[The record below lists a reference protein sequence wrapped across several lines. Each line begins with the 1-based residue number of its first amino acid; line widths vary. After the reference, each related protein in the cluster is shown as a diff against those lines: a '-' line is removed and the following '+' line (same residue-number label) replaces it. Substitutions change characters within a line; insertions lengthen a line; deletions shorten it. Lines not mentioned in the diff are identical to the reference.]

1 MKKVLNHAHLI
12 KLLLMVDA
20 EWAQQAQEAGCP
32 HCGAKLHHG
41 DYKRKPHGAL
51 VGDWRYSFCC
61 SQCRKRKTPP
71 SVRFLGRKVFAGVAV
86 VLVSAMQHGL
96 SRQRI
101 KRLQQELSITEST
114 LRRWRVWWQ
123 ETFAQSPFW
132 KAGRARFMPS
142 LCEAN
147 LPLSLFK
154 AFRGKVRENM
164 VRLLQFLAPIT
175 IGAFPG
181 GGDM

>member
-1 MKKVLNHAHLI
+1 MEKLQNDAQLF
-12 KLLLMVDA
+12 KLLLMVDT
-20 EWAQQAQEAGCP
+20 EWARQAHATECAY
-32 HCGAKLHHG
+32 CGAKLHCG
-41 DYKRKPHGAL
+41 NYKRKPHGAQ
-51 VGDWRYSFCC
+51 VGDWRFSFCC

-71 SVRFLGRKVFAGVAV
+71 SVRFLGRKVFAGVTV
-86 VLVSAMQHGL
+86 VLVCAMKHGL

-101 KRLQQELSITEST
+101 KLLQQKLSITEST

-132 KAGRARFMPS
+132 KAGRARFMPM

-147 LPLSLFK
+147 LPLSLVE
-154 AFRGKVRENM
+154 AFRADSRENI
-164 VRLLQFLAPIT
+164 VRLLQFLSPIT

-181 GGDM
+181 GGAM

>member
-1 MKKVLNHAHLI
+1 MEKLLNDEPFF

-20 EWAQQAQEAGCP
+20 EWAQQAQAAGCAR
-32 HCGAKLHHG
+32 CGAKLHHG
-41 DYKRKPHGAL
+41 NYPRKPRGAR

-61 SQCRKRKTPP
+61 SKCRKRKTPF

-86 VLVSAMQHGL
+86 VLVSAMKHGV

-101 KRLQQELSITEST
+101 KRLQQELPINEST
-114 LRRWRVWWQ
+114 LRRWRDWWLK
-123 ETFAQSPFW
+123 TFVASPFW
-132 KAGRARFMPS
+132 KGARARFSPA
-142 LCEAN
+142 LCAAQ
-147 LPLSLFK
+147 LPLSLVE
-154 AFRGKVRENM
+154 AFRGNVSENM

-181 GGDM
+181 GGAM